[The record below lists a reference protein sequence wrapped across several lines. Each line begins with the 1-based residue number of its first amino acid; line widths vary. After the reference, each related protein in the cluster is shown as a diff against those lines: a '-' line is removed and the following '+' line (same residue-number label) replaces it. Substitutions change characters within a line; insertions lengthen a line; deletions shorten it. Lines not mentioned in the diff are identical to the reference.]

1 MSTNTTNTNEIPAI
15 EPARSTGQ
23 GSPSTEAVASEG
35 LPLAG
40 DLTPKGSSKT
50 EAVASEGLPLTGAVA
65 SERSPSAGAPA
76 AEKSPS
82 TSAAAPERSPATGG
96 AASGQA
102 AKTTPI
108 FTRYQVFVIAVIAI
122 LQFTVVLDFMI
133 MAPLGAQMMRVLA
146 ISPSHFGWVVSAY
159 AFSAGISG
167 ILAAGFAD
175 KFDRKEMLLF
185 FYTGFIVGTIFCGMA
200 PGYQSL
206 VIARIVTG
214 LFGGVLFSINMAI
227 LADLFP
233 LEVRGRVMGY
243 VQTAF
248 AAAQVLGI
256 PLGLL
261 LANRWGWHMPFRMIA
276 GCCVLLGL
284 VIIRWL
290 KPVNDHLQQR
300 AERPALTHLL
310 RTASQKRYLRAFAT
324 TAFLSTGGFLLM
336 PYSSAFL
343 VHNVG
348 ITEKIL
354 PVVFVVAGAV
364 GIVTGPLIGKLSDRI
379 GKFRVFIYGSLLGT
393 IMVLIYTHLALT
405 PLWELLLLNT
415 LLYTAVFSRVIPSQA
430 LISAVPDRQD
440 RGAFMSINSSVQQLG
455 GGIASVVGGFIIAE
469 SSTGQLVRYDILGYV
484 VVAAFTICG
493 VLMWRVNRQLQPK
506 P

>member
-1 MSTNTTNTNEIPAI
+1 MTD
-15 EPARSTGQ
+15 
-23 GSPSTEAVASEG
+23 AVAAEG
-35 LPLAG
+35 SLA
-40 DLTPKGSSKT
+40 
-50 EAVASEGLPLTGAVA
+50 TGT
-65 SERSPSAGAPA
+65 A
-76 AEKSPS
+76 AH
-82 TSAAAPERSPATGG
+82 ERSPATGAAAPEG
-96 AASGQA
+96 AG
-102 AKTTPI
+102 KTKHV
-108 FTRYQVFVIAVIAI
+108 FTRYQVFVITIIAI

-185 FYTGFIVGTIFCGMA
+185 FYTGFIVGTIFCGIA

-310 RTASQKRYLRAFAT
+310 RTASKKRYLRAFAT
-324 TAFLSTGGFLLM
+324 TAFLSTGGFLMM

-348 ITEKIL
+348 RSEERR
-354 PVVFVVAGAV
+354 V
-364 GIVTGPLIGKLSDRI
+364 GK
-379 GKFRVFIYGSLLGT
+379 
-393 IMVLIYTHLALT
+393 
-405 PLWELLLLNT
+405 EC
-415 LLYTAVFSRVIPSQA
+415 
-430 LISAVPDRQD
+430 VP
-440 RGAFMSINSSVQQLG
+440 
-455 GGIASVVGGFIIAE
+455 
-469 SSTGQLVRYDILGYV
+469 
-484 VVAAFTICG
+484 
-493 VLMWRVNRQLQPK
+493 
-506 P
+506 

>member
-1 MSTNTTNTNEIPAI
+1 MSTTTNQSPVVG
-15 EPARSTGQ
+15 STGSAVQ
-23 GSPSTEAVASEG
+23 GSASAT
-35 LPLAG
+35 AG
-40 DLTPKGSSKT
+40 
-50 EAVASEGLPLTGAVA
+50 
-65 SERSPSAGAPA
+65 SPPTSA
-76 AEKSPS
+76 ESLLMSPGS
-82 TSAAAPERSPATGG
+82 TSNGAGVPGRGAKAAHV
-96 AASGQA
+96 
-102 AKTTPI
+102 
-108 FTRYQVFVIAVIAI
+108 FTRYQAFVIALIAI
-122 LQFTVVLDFMI
+122 LQFTVILDFMI

-159 AFSAGISG
+159 AFSAGLSG

-175 KFDRKEMLLF
+175 KFDRKKMLLF
-185 FYTGFIVGTIFCGMA
+185 FYTGFIIGTICCGIA

-227 LADLFP
+227 VADLFP

-261 LANRWGWHMPFRMIA
+261 LANKWGWHMPFRMIA
-276 GCCVLLGL
+276 GCCILLGI
-284 VIIRWL
+284 VIVKWL
-290 KPVNDHLQQR
+290 RPVTGHLQQR
-300 AERPALTHLL
+300 SEKRPLAHLL
-310 RTASQKRYLRAFAT
+310 QTASHKRYLRAFAT

-348 ITEKIL
+348 ITEAIL
-354 PVVFVVAGAV
+354 PIVFVVAGAV
-364 GIVTGPLIGKLSDRI
+364 GIFTGPLIGKLSDRI
-379 GKFRVFIYGSLLGT
+379 GKLRVFLYGSGLGT
-393 IMVLIYTHLALT
+393 IMVLIYTHIGLT
-405 PLWELLLLNT
+405 PLWELLVLNT

-455 GGIASVVGGFIIAE
+455 GGIASAVGGLIIAE
-469 SSTGQLVRYDILGYV
+469 SSKGLLMHYDVLGYV
-484 VVAAFTICG
+484 TVAAFMICG
-493 VLMWRVNRQLQPK
+493 ILMWRVNRQLESKPK
-506 P
+506 A

>member
-1 MSTNTTNTNEIPAI
+1 MSTTTNQTPGI
-15 EPARSTGQ
+15 EPGHSTSP
-23 GSPSTEAVASEG
+23 GSNSNGPAPIANG
-35 LPLAG
+35 P
-40 DLTPKGSSKT
+40 GSSSNGPALSST
-50 EAVASEGLPLTGAVA
+50 VTRTDS
-65 SERSPSAGAPA
+65 GAP
-76 AEKSPS
+76 EK
-82 TSAAAPERSPATGG
+82 AGKAAPV
-96 AASGQA
+96 
-102 AKTTPI
+102 
-108 FTRYQVFVIAVIAI
+108 FTRYQVFVIALIAI
-122 LQFTVVLDFMI
+122 LQFTVILDFMI

-159 AFSAGISG
+159 AFSAGVSG

-175 KFDRKEMLLF
+175 KFDRKKMLLF
-185 FYTGFIVGTIFCGMA
+185 FYTGFIIGTIFCGIA

-206 VIARIVTG
+206 VLARIVTG

-227 LADLFP
+227 VADLFP

-276 GCCVLLGL
+276 VCCILLGF
-284 VIIRWL
+284 VIIKWL
-290 KPVNDHLQQR
+290 RPVNGHLQQR
-300 AERPALTHLL
+300 SERRPLAHLL
-310 RTASQKRYLRAFAT
+310 QTASHKRYIRAFAT
-324 TAFLSTGGFLLM
+324 TAFLSTGGFLMM

-348 ITEKIL
+348 ITETIL

-364 GIVTGPLIGKLSDRI
+364 GIFTGPIIGKWSDRV

-393 IMVLIYTHLALT
+393 IMVPIITHMTFT
-405 PLWELLLLNT
+405 PLWEVLLLNT
-415 LLYTAVFSRVIPSQA
+415 LMYTAVFSRVIPSQA

-455 GGIASVVGGFIIAE
+455 GGIASAIGGLVIAE
-469 SSTGQLVRYDILGYV
+469 NSKGLLVNYDVLGWV
-484 VVAAFTICG
+484 TVAAFMICG
-493 VLMWRVNRQLQPK
+493 VLMWRVNRQLQSK
-506 P
+506 PTG